1 MKRDRIIS
9 GLLGSCLL
17 LWLTACSNEEAEPM
31 AAGEVAFHIET
42 KATGDTPRLTRL
54 YLAERLSEHA
64 NKPGVFVEGLH
75 CELAHRYFIDG
86 SYWQTGGLFGQ
97 WYKFAFVNVPNIV
110 NMPDGAKKIDGKL
123 MFPDP
128 NKKNPTDPAY
138 MYECDFNKLYVDFSQ
153 VIDFQEAYVEEA
165 LGEEGSQLLD
175 LAIYR
180 KNIDRWVNA
189 NNPTSEDVTLTRI
202 TGELVLDMGIPA
214 DQFEHP
220 VSGVTV
226 TVPQLAQAFY
236 IRDGSADS
244 VWVIRGEKSYQFYW
258 EVDPDETTQNSRQL
272 FRLTLLPDK
281 LENATVTVAF
291 HEEGITPMSFPL
303 QSDDEEPVG
312 VQIKKNKRTRVLFN
326 GLHQKEFE
334 VRYAGFDDNASID
347 VEDDNWDGP
356 AYEEENKKEEVN
368 KGEGEGNGETI

>member
-9 GLLGSCLL
+9 GLLGGCLL
-17 LWLTACSNEEAEPM
+17 LWLIACSNEEAEPM

-64 NKPGVFVEGLH
+64 NKPGEFVEGLH

-97 WYKFAFVNVPNIV
+97 WYKFAFVNVPNIEGW
-110 NMPDGAKKIDGKL
+110 NMGKN

-128 NKKNPTDPAY
+128 DKEHQTDLAY
-138 MYECDFNKLYVDFSQ
+138 PYECDFNKLYVNFEP
-153 VIDFQEAYVEEA
+153 VIEFQERYVEEG
-165 LGEEGSQLLD
+165 LGEEGSQQVD

-202 TGELVLDMGIPA
+202 SGELVLDMGIPA
-214 DQFEHP
+214 DQFEYP
-220 VSGVTV
+220 VSGVSIDI
-226 TVPQLAQAFY
+226 PKLADRFY
-236 IRDGSADS
+236 IRDGAADS
-244 VWVIRGEKSYQFYW
+244 VWVMQREHPYSFHW
-258 EVDPDETTQNSRQL
+258 EVDPDERTQNSRQIYH
-272 FRLTLLPDK
+272 LTLLPDE
-281 LENATVTVAF
+281 LEGATVTVTF
-291 HEEGITPMSFPL
+291 YESGIDPMIFPL
-303 QSDDEEPVG
+303 QSDDEQPVG
-312 VQIKKNKRTRVLFN
+312 VKIKKNKRTRVLFN

-356 AYEEENKKEEVN
+356 AYEEEEKKEEVN